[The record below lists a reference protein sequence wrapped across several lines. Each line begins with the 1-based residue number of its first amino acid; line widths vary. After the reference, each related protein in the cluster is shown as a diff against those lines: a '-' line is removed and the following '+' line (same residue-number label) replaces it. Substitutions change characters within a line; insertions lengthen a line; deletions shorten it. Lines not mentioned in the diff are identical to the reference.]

1 MNKCIYCD
9 NPLIEPLHIQ
19 KGFHISCQQKKDR
32 EEMEAAKK
40 NIAANKAPNAKF
52 VRGGSTGMVQQKGA
66 DKVRSSGLAKIGIK
80 KEIKD
85 ACKMFKHDLVLM
97 HIGSYYDVIE
107 EDADYFHKEFKFDY
121 NPSPASYNVTGFPT
135 YAIDKWKKKLLEK
148 GINFCIVDEVEPV
161 NKTIVREVIF
171 SSCSPESV
179 GLTFTGGPSSK

>member
-1 MNKCIYCD
+1 M
-9 NPLIEPLHIQ
+9 
-19 KGFHISCQQKKDR
+19 
-32 EEMEAAKK
+32 
-40 NIAANKAPNAKF
+40 
-52 VRGGSTGMVQQKGA
+52 
-66 DKVRSSGLAKIGIK
+66 
-80 KEIKD
+80 
-85 ACKMFKHDLVLM
+85 
-97 HIGSYYDVIE
+97 GSYFNIIE